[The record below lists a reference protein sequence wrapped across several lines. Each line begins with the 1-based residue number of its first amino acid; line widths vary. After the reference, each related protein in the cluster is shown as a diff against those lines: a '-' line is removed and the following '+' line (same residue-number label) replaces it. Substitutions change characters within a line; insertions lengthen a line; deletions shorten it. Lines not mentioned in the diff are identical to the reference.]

1 MALTKTI
8 EEDKIEIVSEFRHIH
23 VRTAT
28 IIKDDGE
35 EMSRKF
41 HRHLLYCGR
50 IHPDTGVWENTDVSG
65 ESAEVQAVANAVWTD
80 TVRNKL
86 KTALENEPKAP
97 TS

>member
-8 EEDKIEIVSEFRHIH
+8 EEDKIEVVSEFKHIH

-28 IIKDDGE
+28 IIKDDGVE
-35 EMSRKF
+35 LSRSF
-41 HRHLLYCGR
+41 HRHMLYCGR
-50 IHPDTGVWENTDVSG
+50 LHPDTGVWENTDVSG

-80 TVRNKL
+80 TVRNKY
-86 KTALENEPKAP
+86 KTALENEPKPP